1 MDPEMSDVKNRTR
14 SSNARKT
21 ADGCYLAIRARKVT
35 RLEDQVKGY
44 IMKLDLWCTKVVP
57 VLQKTVGRSCPSGVL
72 RVLEL
77 WARTILETAS
87 VLAIAMWIS
96 GSGEFAKE

>member
-14 SSNARKT
+14 SSKARKT
-21 ADGCYLAIRARKVT
+21 ADGCYLARRARKVT

-57 VLQKTVGRSCPSGVL
+57 VLQNDC
-72 RVLEL
+72 
-77 WARTILETAS
+77 W
-87 VLAIAMWIS
+87 
-96 GSGEFAKE
+96 